1 MQVMSKNKVYNSQ
14 SFFDKVI
21 ECTGS
26 IENAFKMALLNGISV
41 TDDIVIGQQLKIPPV
56 TNKVIVEFFGDLN
69 RPATMI
75 TQSQIEEI
83 ENIGIG
89 KMIIGTNFIVT

>member
-1 MQVMSKNKVYNSQ
+1 MSKNKVYNSQ

-26 IENAFKMALLNGISV
+26 IENAFAMVLLNGISV
-41 TDDIVIGQQLKIPPV
+41 TDDILIGQQLKTTPI
-56 TNKVIVEFFGDLN
+56 TNNAIVDFFGDLN

-75 TQSQIEEI
+75 TIAQIEEI